1 MLIDAHRVAGYEQ
14 QTPAAAETAGSG
26 NTGQQGELRAR
37 LAAANKI
44 LTDTASA
51 ESLVEAIGRALLL
64 LTEAERAAIFLRSPT
79 GLVTC
84 AWVHNLSDEYVTEL
98 VTPEKTN
105 PWMHIL
111 RHAELTCMD
120 LPKTKRQTTPT
131 PWFLP
136 DVLKLSADQTHLAE
150 RITREGLRSVCAWPI
165 TRAGRVIAALV
176 YGYDAP
182 HVYSPQ
188 EQGAMGAFASQ
199 VAAAD
204 QDPGTPVA
212 PAQTTVSAWA
222 NAGAAPEAPPAPAAS
237 GVNIASPAPAQ
248 RDAAR
253 PPAAD
258 EHRTDED
265 ERARGEIEAA
275 RVQLN
280 KAQQQLEVEKA
291 RLAEDRTSLEA
302 DSRRLA
308 QAQAELAAETE
319 RVAQARQALSA
330 DGARVAEIRAELTA
344 EAARLAETRDHLTA
358 ERSRLTDLQ
367 ANLDRAESALRR
379 DRQSLESELAR
390 QELENGRAQMRQADT
405 AQTDLALDEQRRL
418 ADTRRAVEEE
428 HARLI
433 AVQRDNEAREARLAE
448 AQRQL
453 EVERAQLSA
462 TDKTERAER
471 AAERASL
478 QAEHRQ
484 LAEAEATLA
493 AEKERLA
500 GAQRAL
506 QTEVEQL
513 AQARQALTL
522 EADQLAEARRNLEAE
537 RTQLAGA
544 SAPTP
549 AAGRTTYRML
559 VERAGAGA
567 TSDDDGQ
574 IAAVAGLLDAHVGRP
589 KGHSQR
595 LAGWAEAIAR
605 ALAAPTPELQAVKR
619 AAFLHDIGLVD
630 VPEAT
635 LRKATG
641 LTPDEQDQIDRESL
655 VAHQMLEDV
664 DGLRPAAAILHH
676 RFEHWNGA
684 GHPDGLKGDTI
695 PLGARILA
703 IVGAYGEMVAG
714 RPGVPQL
721 YYRDAIA
728 AIKRGSGTRFDPK
741 VAAAFS
747 KVVTSG

>member
-1 MLIDAHRVAGYEQ
+1 MLIGTHRIAGHQ
-14 QTPAAAETAGSG
+14 PHAPAATETEGSG
-26 NTGQQGELRAR
+26 NAGQQGEVRAR
-37 LAAANKI
+37 LAAANKM

-51 ESLVEAIGRALLL
+51 ESVFAAIGRALLL

-84 AWVHNLSDEYVTEL
+84 AWSNNLSDEYVSEL
-98 VTPEKTN
+98 VTPENAN

-136 DVLKLSADQTHLAE
+136 DVLKLSADQTHLAD
-150 RITREGLRSVCAWPI
+150 RITREGLRSACAWPI
-165 TRAGRVIAALV
+165 TRAGRVIAAFV

-182 HVYSPQ
+182 HAYSPQ
-188 EQGAMGAFASQ
+188 EQGAVGAFASQ
-199 VAAAD
+199 VAAVV
-204 QDPGTPVA
+204 QDPGAPISQAQTTMSAWATARAAPVA
-212 PAQTTVSAWA
+212 PTTLRV
-222 NAGAAPEAPPAPAAS
+222 NAAG
-237 GVNIASPAPAQ
+237 PAPAQ

-253 PPAAD
+253 PLAAD
-258 EHRTDED
+258 EHRTNEG

-275 RVQLN
+275 QAQLSL
-280 KAQQQLEVEKA
+280 ALQQLEVEKT
-291 RLAEDRTSLEA
+291 RLAADRTSLEA
-302 DSRRLA
+302 DSHRLA
-308 QAQAELAAETE
+308 QAQTELAAETDRLAE
-319 RVAQARQALSA
+319 ARQALSA
-330 DGARVAEIRAELTA
+330 EAVQVAGIRAELTA
-344 EAARLAETRDHLTA
+344 EAARLAEIRDHLDA
-358 ERSRLTDLQ
+358 ERTRLGDLQ
-367 ANLDRAESALRR
+367 ANLDAAETALSR
-379 DRQSLESELAR
+379 DRQSLESDRAR
-390 QELENGRAQMRQADT
+390 QELETARAQMRAADT

-433 AVQRDNEAREARLAE
+433 AVQRDIEARETRLGEAE
-448 AQRQL
+448 RRL
-453 EVERAQLSA
+453 EDERTQLSA
-462 TDKTERAER
+462 AHKTENAEL
-471 AAERASL
+471 AAARASL

-484 LAEAEATLA
+484 LADAQASHA

-500 GAQRAL
+500 DAQRAL
-506 QTEVEQL
+506 QSESEQL
-513 AQARQALTL
+513 TQARQALTL
-522 EADQLAEARRNLEAE
+522 EADQLAEVRRNFEVQRAQPAEAP
-537 RTQLAGA
+537 
-544 SAPTP
+544 APTP
-549 AAGRTTYRML
+549 APGKTTYRML

-567 TSDDDGQ
+567 TADDDGQ

-605 ALAAPTPELQAVKR
+605 ALAVPTPELQAVKR
-619 AAFLHDIGLVD
+619 AALLHDIGMVD
-630 VPEAT
+630 VPETA

-641 LTPDEQDQIDRESL
+641 LTPDEQDQVDSEAL

-664 DGLRPAAAILHH
+664 EGLRLAAAILQH

-684 GHPDGLKGDTI
+684 GQPDGLKGDTI
-695 PLGARILA
+695 PVGARILA
-703 IVGAYGEMVAG
+703 IAGAYGEMVAG

-728 AIKRGSGTRFDPK
+728 AIKRGSGKRFDPK
-741 VAAAFS
+741 VVAAFS